1 MMLLLTFAFGAG
13 LVSPLNPCG
22 FGLLPAFLG
31 YQLGSDDQRRDTPL
45 AARLWRGLRSGAAV
59 STGFTAVLVSAALL
73 IALGLRSLLQF
84 VPSAAVV
91 VGVVLVAAGVAVL
104 AGRGV
109 PLGAL
114 GRLSRLGR
122 LGGGAGNGSG
132 TKSRRLV
139 VFGAGYAVASVAC
152 TVGILLAVVGQ
163 ALTTGSFPGMLA
175 VLAAYGAGAA
185 TLLTALTVSTA
196 VAGSVLSMRLRAVLP
211 VMEPL
216 AGILL
221 ILSGAYLV
229 AANVG
234 GLRDTSAVRSVNDW
248 FSAGSAYATG
258 VVQSISGWFALVLL
272 ALVLLAAL
280 LLVSAC
286 RAGAKTTGR
295 RLTSRSGD
303 GLDSD
308 AEPRPNGCCSPAET
322 QVHDAAGADPPRTP
336 GPL

>member
-45 AARLWRGLRSGAAV
+45 AARLWRGLGSGAAV
-59 STGFTAVLVSAALL
+59 STGFTGVLVSAALL

-84 VPSAAVV
+84 VPFAAVV
-91 VGVVLVAAGVAVL
+91 IGVVLVGAGVAVL
-104 AGRGV
+104 AGRRV

-114 GRLSRLGR
+114 GRLGG
-122 LGGGAGNGSG
+122 LGGGAGNGVG
-132 TKSRRLV
+132 TESRRLV

-163 ALTTGSFPGMLA
+163 ALATGSFPGMLA

-196 VAGSVLSMRLRAVLP
+196 VAGSVLSRRLRAVLP

-221 ILSGAYLV
+221 ILSGTYLV
-229 AANVG
+229 ATNVG
-234 GLRDTSAVRSVNDW
+234 GVRDTPAVRAVNDW

-280 LLVSAC
+280 LLLPRRRIGS
-286 RAGAKTTGR
+286 KTTG

-303 GLDSD
+303 GLDPD
-308 AEPRPNGCCSPAET
+308 AEPRPSDCCSPAKT
-322 QVHDAAGADPPRTP
+322 QVHDAAGGDPPRTP
-336 GPL
+336 GPR